1 MALAVLVALLA
12 ACCSQGLRLP
22 LHMSQSGGRTSPED
36 ARRAARPGMSWLNVK
51 LSGVGAF
58 AGEERMPNDAFVS
71 LVETSDAWISKR
83 TGIRSRHILREGT
96 SLRDAAVASAREALS
111 GAGVDAAAL
120 DLVIVATSSP
130 DDLFGD
136 APSVA
141 HAIGASKAAAFDL
154 TAACSGF
161 VFGLVTA
168 AQFIQTGAY
177 SKVLVVGADALTR
190 FIDWSDRGSCI
201 LFGDGAGAVVVEKCG
216 AEGPGLLGFAMH
228 SDGGGYCDLQLKFN
242 SKFAPL
248 SNAEKTPVDQGAYG
262 KLAMNG
268 AEVYKFAVSRAPEVI
283 IEALD
288 NAGLKSSDVDW
299 LLMHQANIRIVQHA
313 AELLGVP
320 MSKVLVNL
328 DEYGNTS
335 AASIPLCLAEAVRQ
349 GRVKSGDVIA
359 MAGFG
364 AGLSWSAAVVRW
376 A

>member
-12 ACCSQGLRLP
+12 ASCARALRLP
-22 LHMSQSGGRTSPED
+22 LQMSQSGRTP
-36 ARRAARPGMSWLNVK
+36 RRAARPGMSWLNVK

-58 AGEERMPNDAFVS
+58 AGEERMPNDAFES

-83 TGIRSRHILREGT
+83 TGIRSRHVLREGT
-96 SLRDAAVASAREALS
+96 SLRDAAVASAREALG

-130 DDLFGD
+130 EDLFGD

-190 FIDWSDRGSCI
+190 FLDWSDRGSCI

-216 AEGPGLLGFAMH
+216 EEGPGLLGFALH

-248 SNAEKTPVDQGAYG
+248 NNKEKSPVDQGTYG
-262 KLAMNG
+262 KLTMNG

-288 NAGLKSSDVDW
+288 NAGLKSSDIDW

-313 AELLGVP
+313 AEVLGVP
-320 MSKVLVNL
+320 MNKVLVNL

-349 GRVKSGDVIA
+349 GRVRSGDIIA

-364 AGLSWSAAVVRW
+364 AGLSWSAAIVRW
-376 A
+376 G

>member
-1 MALAVLVALLA
+1 MASAVVIALLA
-12 ACCSQGLRLP
+12 TCSLALRQP
-22 LHMSQSGGRTSPED
+22 LRMSGTPAEE
-36 ARRAARPGMSWLNVK
+36 ARRAARPGKSWLGVK
-51 LSGVGAF
+51 LSGVGSF
-58 AGEERMPNDAFVS
+58 AGEERMPNDAFET

-83 TGIRSRHILREGT
+83 TGIRSRHLLREGT

-111 GAGVDAAAL
+111 SAGIEASSL

-141 HAIGASKAAAFDL
+141 HAVGAVNAAAFDL

-168 AQFIQTGAY
+168 SQFIHSGAY
-177 SKVLVVGADALTR
+177 DRALVIGADALSR
-190 FIDWSDRGSCI
+190 FLDWKDRGSCI
-201 LFGDGAGAVVVEKCG
+201 LFGDGAGAVVLERSG
-216 AEGPGLLGFAMH
+216 PGGPGLLGFAMH

-242 SKFAPL
+242 SRFAPL
-248 SNAEKTPVDQGAYG
+248 ENAERTPVDQGAYG
-262 KLAMNG
+262 KLMMNG
-268 AEVYKFAVSRAPEVI
+268 AEVYKFAVSRSPEVI

-288 NAGLKSSDVDW
+288 NAGLKSGDIDW

-313 AELLGVP
+313 AELLGIP

-335 AASIPLCLAEAVRQ
+335 AASIPLCLAEAVRT
-349 GRVKSGDVIA
+349 GKVKSGDVIA

-364 AGLSWSAAVVRW
+364 AGLSWSAAIVRW
-376 A
+376 G